1 MRGLSYVL
9 IILGLC
15 WLVIAG
21 YDEYRGVTT
30 RPLVLGNAHRHNTA
44 YLYRF
49 RVSRARQP
57 ELFHRFNGT
66 RWLCGSLALAGGC
79 ILLLIAKTQEA
90 QNK

>member
-30 RPLVLGNAHRHNTA
+30 RPLTLGGRRHNSA
-44 YLYRF
+44 YLYRI
-49 RVSRARQP
+49 RVSRAQQP

-66 RWLCGSLALAGGC
+66 RWLYGSLALAGGC
-79 ILLLIAKTQEA
+79 ILLLVAKTQEA